1 LIRGSFGSFE
11 SSALFAGY
19 GALDPW
25 CVSPEFSA
33 ARALSITCVLRV
45 LGLAEGRV
53 ALTLNANLA
62 KYVAV
67 GFSDNCNPVITFY
80 ATSLAEVVGP
90 SFQAPSLAY
99 LARHWFESTSQP
111 SFEYS
116 VYISILNAV
125 SAAELRQ
132 AARILFDAGIA
143 RLSDEE
149 TIVLAEQWQHDR
161 TNFVF
166 IEFIILITSF
176 PVPCLQPD
184 AQKELIPAAMSLF
197 LCGYLAAEKYSL
209 LSTR

>member
-1 LIRGSFGSFE
+1 M
-11 SSALFAGY
+11 FA
-19 GALDPW
+19 
-25 CVSPEFSA
+25 
-33 ARALSITCVLRV
+33 SI
-45 LGLAEGRV
+45 
-53 ALTLNANLA
+53 LNMNIA
-62 KYVAV
+62 KYVDI
-67 GFSDNCNPVITFY
+67 GLSDNCNTVITFY

-99 LARHWFESTSQP
+99 LARHWFESTSQS
-111 SFEYS
+111 SFAYS
-116 VYISILNAV
+116 VDILILNAV

-132 AARILFDAGIA
+132 GARILFDAGIA

-149 TIVLAEQWQHDR
+149 TIVLAEQWQHDCA
-161 TNFVF
+161 NFGF
-166 IEFIILITSF
+166 IEFIIPIISF

>member
-1 LIRGSFGSFE
+1 M
-11 SSALFAGY
+11 
-19 GALDPW
+19 DPW

-45 LGLAEGRV
+45 LSLTEGRN
-53 ALTLNANLA
+53 ALTLNVNSA
-62 KYVAV
+62 KYVAA
-67 GFSDNCNPVITFY
+67 GLSDNCNTVITFY
-80 ATSLAEVVGP
+80 ATSLAEAVGA

-99 LARHWFESTSQP
+99 LARHWFESTSQS
-111 SFEYS
+111 SFKYS
-116 VYISILNAV
+116 VYVLISNAV

-149 TIVLAEQWQHDR
+149 TIVLVEQWQHDCGI
-161 TNFVF
+161 FIF
-166 IEFIILITSF
+166 IESIIFMISF

-184 AQKELIPAAMSLF
+184 AQKELIPTAMSLF
-197 LCGYLAAEKYSL
+197 LCGYLATEKYSL